1 MEDKIKEAI
10 EAIRPSLQND
20 GGDISLERIDGKN
33 VHVKL
38 HGHCAGCPMSQIT
51 LSNGVERDLRDTV
64 DPELVVINDDFI
76 C

>member
-1 MEDKIKEAI
+1 MEDKIKEGI
-10 EAIRPSLQND
+10 EAIRTYIQND
-20 GGDISLERIDGKN
+20 GGDILLERIDGKKVN
-33 VHVKL
+33 VKL

-51 LSNGVERDLRDTV
+51 LSNGVERYLRDTV